1 MTTRK
6 TGAATPRRYPDRVS
20 TSPSQPAAQPS
31 RHGRAAGPVRPSP
44 GDRIKPKKPAK
55 VQFASTT
62 LLLEAFLVVFATLV
76 AYGLRDVPYSR
87 GPLELPSATSIWL
100 VGGVLAVV
108 LVVLSRMVGTPG
120 GYVAGSV
127 VQVPVLAFG
136 LVVPMMFVV
145 GGLFVVLWVVSIR
158 LGGRIDRERAAY
170 DAEHPETAPNAD

>member
-1 MTTRK
+1 MS
-6 TGAATPRRYPDRVS
+6 TPS
-20 TSPSQPAAQPS
+20 SQPAAQPS

-55 VQFASTT
+55 AQFASTT
-62 LLLEAFLVVFATLV
+62 LVLEAFVVVFATLA

-87 GPLELPSATSIWL
+87 GPLELPSASSIWL
-100 VGGVLAVV
+100 VGGVLALV
-108 LVVLSRMVGTPG
+108 LLVLSRTVGTPG
-120 GYVAGSV
+120 GYVGGSV

-136 LVVPMMFVV
+136 LVVPMMYVV
-145 GGLFVVLWVVSIR
+145 GGIFVVLWIVSIR

>member
-1 MTTRK
+1 MSRLD
-6 TGAATPRRYPDRVS
+6 PMQRL
-20 TSPSQPAAQPS
+20 QPS
-31 RHGRAAGPVRPSP
+31 LIDRLIDPDSGGTAAGQGYSLRDMLES
-44 GDRIKPKKPAK
+44 
-55 VQFASTT
+55 VQRD
-62 LLLEAFLVVFATLV
+62 LEALLNTRQSHQGLPEEFAEVHRSLV

-108 LVVLSRMVGTPG
+108 LVVLSRMVGAPG

>member
-1 MTTRK
+1 M
-6 TGAATPRRYPDRVS
+6 S

-87 GPLELPSATSIWL
+87 GPLELPSASSIWV

-108 LVVLSRMVGTPG
+108 LVVLSRTVGTP
-120 GYVAGSV
+120 AGTS
-127 VQVPVLAFG
+127 PG
-136 LVVPMMFVV
+136 PWSRCPCSRS
-145 GGLFVVLWVVSIR
+145 GWSCR
-158 LGGRIDRERAAY
+158 
-170 DAEHPETAPNAD
+170 